1 MSGFVYLSEPTE
13 KHSVAFSFISRR
25 ELKEVLE
32 SLPGVAS
39 SNVFPLEASSFL
51 TIPSGDAIVDTG
63 ATQDLIGA
71 TAYRALEHRLKDVG
85 LQPVVVDAPYAAPS
99 GVGGKAA
106 VEKVA
111 LIPVSPGGCAG
122 VLQMVVLTAGIP
134 PLLSIGFLTFLGSLL
149 DLPRNKIIFSK
160 FGQEVPMPILPS
172 GHRTISLVEWAGGRF
187 DVPEPLQQKFGLSDG
202 AFNLTAGSSLPY
214 MKRVSCASLSGFGH
228 GDEAPGGQSDDLL
241 SANQVPCDLNREICH
256 SVDQTSSAVG
266 RSGER
271 EPAASDPTFMMS
283 QGHLLTENSRQCVGP
298 SPMCDIKTNEFP
310 ASASKRPVTALME
323 QRTPFRPGELRWR
336 AMISRILIVM
346 ESSRL
351 MFFKLALAE
360 RSKKHMQLSHLH
372 TAPTLS
378 SPLAR
383 RHFSAETQGCIAPT
397 PAPST
402 GTSLTW

>member
-1 MSGFVYLSEPTE
+1 
-13 KHSVAFSFISRR
+13 
-25 ELKEVLE
+25 
-32 SLPGVAS
+32 
-39 SNVFPLEASSFL
+39 
-51 TIPSGDAIVDTG
+51 
-63 ATQDLIGA
+63 
-71 TAYRALEHRLKDVG
+71 
-85 LQPVVVDAPYAAPS
+85 
-99 GVGGKAA
+99 
-106 VEKVA
+106 
-111 LIPVSPGGCAG
+111 
-122 VLQMVVLTAGIP
+122 
-134 PLLSIGFLTFLGSLL
+134 
-149 DLPRNKIIFSK
+149 
-160 FGQEVPMPILPS
+160 
-172 GHRTISLVEWAGGRF
+172 
-187 DVPEPLQQKFGLSDG
+187 
-202 AFNLTAGSSLPY
+202 
-214 MKRVSCASLSGFGH
+214 
-228 GDEAPGGQSDDLL
+228 
-241 SANQVPCDLNREICH
+241 
-256 SVDQTSSAVG
+256 
-266 RSGER
+266 
-271 EPAASDPTFMMS
+271 MMS